1 MSRRYAMPL
10 ARPAATAD
18 NSAMTNPKPVRRH
31 KICHIAATTEGAAW
45 VHEQLRDLRDRH
57 GFDVTAILNGDKGKL
72 VDRFNASG
80 IRVLHTDFDFIGSGD
95 LLSLPRKVLGLM
107 RILRRERFDVVQT
120 HLFHS
125 MVIGRIAAWF
135 VDVPVRLSMIA
146 GPFHLEAYTPRWI
159 DRWTCWMETAV
170 IASCEYTRTLYHA
183 MGLPRRRT
191 ELVYYGPDP
200 ARFDPAKTEP
210 ADLRGEFGWEP
221 DAPLVGMVAYFYTE
235 MGVNRWTPPAVQG
248 HANKRQ
254 EDFIHAARA
263 ILDRRPDVRFVL
275 VGSGWEAGGFAY
287 MDRMK
292 ALATSLGIDSQLR
305 FTGFRTDVPSVLR
318 SLDVAVQASLSENLG
333 GTIELLLMA
342 CPTVATRTG
351 GMVDSVIDGE
361 TGILVEPRD
370 PEDLANGILR
380 LLENREMA
388 ARVAARGR
396 TWMLERF
403 TLDRTV
409 DDLAAIYTARLRA
422 HPNGYRRWMVVPRM
436 AAGGLFCVAIVVRFV
451 LFDMALLPRW
461 DAGWRPWTVWR
472 YRLIA
477 LRYRLR
483 LGFAR
488 VLGRLRP
495 GLPKVVLPRL
505 PAPPQLGPL
514 VIWPRI
520 WLWRVY
526 AFVGRNSSFGIR
538 RRLRALGMAAA
549 GQLRRLREATGLW
562 PKIWLWRF
570 YAFVGR
576 NSSFGIR
583 RRLRALGMAAA
594 VQLRRLREATG
605 LWPKIWLWRFYAFV
619 GRNSSFGIRRRLRG
633 LIGKLWP
640 PSQV

>member
-1 MSRRYAMPL
+1 MAKPKTPPRR
-10 ARPAATAD
+10 
-18 NSAMTNPKPVRRH
+18 

-57 GFDVTAILNGDKGKL
+57 GFEVTVILNGDKGKL

-95 LLSLPRKVLGLM
+95 LFSLPRKVIGLM

-125 MVIGRIAAWF
+125 MVIGRIASWF

-146 GPFHLEAYTPRWI
+146 GPFHLEAFTPRWI

-170 IASCEYTRTLYHA
+170 IASCVYTRTLYQA
-183 MGLPRRRT
+183 MGVPKRRT

-200 ARFDPAKTEP
+200 ARFDPDKTDP
-210 ADLRGEFGWEP
+210 ADLRGEFGWAP

-292 ALATSLGIDSQLR
+292 ALATSLGVDSQLR

-318 SLDVAVQASLSENLG
+318 GLDVAVQASLSENLG
-333 GTIELLLMA
+333 GTIESLLMA

-361 TGILVEPRD
+361 TGTLVEPRD
-370 PEDLANGILR
+370 PQDLAGGILR
-380 LLENREMA
+380 LLDDRDLA

-396 TWMLERF
+396 AWMLERF

-422 HPNGYRRWMVVPRM
+422 SSRGYRRWMVVPRV
-436 AAGGLFCVAIVVRFV
+436 AVGGLFCVAIVVRFV

-477 LRYRLR
+477 LRYRLS
-483 LGFAR
+483 GH
-488 VLGRLRP
+488 VSRLRSGVP
-495 GLPKVVLPRL
+495 RVALPPPPKL
-505 PAPPQLGPL
+505 APLAL
-514 VIWPRI
+514 WPRI
-520 WLWRVY
+520 WLWRIYAFVGRNSSFGMRRRLRTVGEAAAEWPKIWLWRFY

-538 RRLRALGMAAA
+538 RRLRAWGEAAS
-549 GQLRRLREATGLW
+549 LW

-583 RRLRALGMAAA
+583 RRLRALGTVAAEQGERLRAAA
-594 VQLRRLREATG
+594 A

-619 GRNSSFGIRRRLRG
+619 GRNSSFGIRRRVRG
-633 LIGKLWP
+633 FIGKVWP

>member
-1 MSRRYAMPL
+1 MP
-10 ARPAATAD
+10 RP
-18 NSAMTNPKPVRRH
+18 R
-31 KICHIAATTEGAAW
+31 ICHIAATTEGAAW

-57 GFDVTAILNGDKGKL
+57 GFDVTVILNGDKGKL

-95 LLSLPRKVLGLM
+95 LLSLPRKVVGLM
-107 RILRRERFDVVQT
+107 RILRREGFDVVQT

-125 MVIGRIAAWF
+125 MVIGRIAGWF

-170 IASCEYTRTLYHA
+170 IASCVYTRTLYQA
-183 MGLPRRRT
+183 MGVPKRLT

-200 ARFDPAKTEP
+200 ARFDPDKTEP

-318 SLDVAVQASLSENLG
+318 GLDVAVQASLSENLG
-333 GTIELLLMA
+333 GTIESLLMA

-361 TGILVEPRD
+361 TGILVEPLD
-370 PEDLANGILR
+370 PRDLADGILR
-380 LLENREMA
+380 LLDDRELA

-396 TWMLERF
+396 AWMLERF

-422 HPNGYRRWMVVPRM
+422 NPRGYRRWMVAPRM
-436 AAGGLFCVAIVVRFV
+436 AVGGLFCVAIVVRFV

-472 YRLIA
+472 YRLVA
-477 LRYRLR
+477 LRYRLM
-483 LGFAR
+483 AR
-488 VLGRLRP
+488 VNRLRFGMP
-495 GLPKVVLPRL
+495 KVSLPPLPALPKAEPW
-505 PAPPQLGPL
+505 A
-514 VIWPRI
+514 IWPRI
-520 WLWRVY
+520 WLWRFYAFVGRNSSFGIRRRLHALGVKAVEQGGRLGAAAALWPKIWLWRCY

-538 RRLRALGMAAA
+538 RRLRAFGTAATEPA
-549 GQLRRLREATGLW
+549 ERLRAASALW

-583 RRLRALGMAAA
+583 RR
-594 VQLRRLREATG
+594 V
-605 LWPKIWLWRFYAFV
+605 
-619 GRNSSFGIRRRLRG
+619 RG
-633 LIGKLWP
+633 FIGKVWP
-640 PSQV
+640 PSQD